1 MSSVCGRE
9 LRTTWL
15 EIPLGAQLTMKGKD
29 SLCGG
34 CLCPGKETLVAGA
47 IQIYSGSRRDS
58 PGPGRGKDN
67 KNERTTEN
75 S

>member
-1 MSSVCGRE
+1 
-9 LRTTWL
+9 
-15 EIPLGAQLTMKGKD
+15 MKGKD